1 MKADVNQAVNA
12 FKQDAGLGRGMLA
25 RLKNTSVT
33 LIFLGIYSTNTY
45 AEGIFSIDPRIDN
58 LMTIGFGEGQVFTVP
73 SPDATVAITPGV
85 SGTLSYTWANTT
97 GKLEFL
103 DVTAHFQT
111 HTATT
116 GLGVVGPADLISV
129 PLPSDPV
136 GGPEISHTGTATFNQ
151 TFAPPLSFGV
161 GNHSLSVTI
170 FMQPTATPN
179 QGFAIQPFYSFAVQ
193 AVPEPETYAMFLTG
207 LGLIGW
213 RMRRSTKYQRT
224 AAR

>member
-1 MKADVNQAVNA
+1 MKADVNEAVNA

-25 RLKNTSVT
+25 RLKNTSVA

-103 DVTAHFQT
+103 DVTALFQT

-129 PLPSDPV
+129 PLPSNPV

-161 GNHSLSVTI
+161 GTHSIGVTI
-170 FMQPTATPN
+170 IMTATPN
-179 QGFAIQPFYSFAVQ
+179 DSFAVQ
-193 AVPEPETYAMFLTG
+193 RAVGKLHPLFEKFGVTPEPWTPAECLLSWWHLAQFSVAL
-207 LGLIGW
+207 
-213 RMRRSTKYQRT
+213 R
-224 AAR
+224 